1 MVYPYAHF
9 DTNSPLPV
17 NHDIHMLILTRT
29 HHFLSI
35 MISICND
42 SDTNDEDGD
51 SHKDKKK
58 DHKCHK
64 KLMRVQNEGLQ
75 KRINAGKN
83 RDSHK
88 DKKKDHKCHKKL
100 MRVQN
105 EGLQKRI
112 NAGKNKESVEDGLS
126 DEYHAS
132 VNAPMTKQRMR
143 YKRNLICMV
152 CEIDLVAHKKDTIGC
167 HDDRSAYI

>member
-9 DTNSPLPV
+9 DTNSPFPV

-42 SDTNDEDGD
+42 SDTNDEDG
-51 SHKDKKK
+51 
-58 DHKCHK
+58 
-64 KLMRVQNEGLQ
+64 
-75 KRINAGKN
+75 
-83 RDSHK
+83 DSHK